1 MIPYLLAVVGG
12 YLIGDSIGEDIEKK
26 IPEFADGGTIELY
39 YVQDA
44 NGNVKN
50 ISKSYEDADR
60 FWEKSL
66 KFNGD
71 IRVAIVPKED
81 WEKEKV
87 SSSNIKRYAEGG
99 VMAEG
104 GYVKNYN
111 VFGKVKVLVHDYA
124 DETEYETTDFS
135 IDVMALNEQEA
146 MVMVEE
152 QLMDE
157 YLLNDYGT
165 SMLGFKTYYTGEVD
179 IDDVVEIKK

>member
-1 MIPYLLAVVGG
+1 MIPFLLSIVGG
-12 YLIGDSIGEDIEKK
+12 YLIGDSIGEDIDKK
-26 IPEFADGGTIELY
+26 LPEFSDGGTIELY

-44 NGNVKN
+44 HGNVKN

-99 VMAEG
+99 TM
-104 GYVKNYN
+104 
-111 VFGKVKVLVHDYA
+111 
-124 DETEYETTDFS
+124 
-135 IDVMALNEQEA
+135 I
-146 MVMVEE
+146 
-152 QLMDE
+152 
-157 YLLNDYGT
+157 
-165 SMLGFKTYYTGEVD
+165 
-179 IDDVVEIKK
+179 